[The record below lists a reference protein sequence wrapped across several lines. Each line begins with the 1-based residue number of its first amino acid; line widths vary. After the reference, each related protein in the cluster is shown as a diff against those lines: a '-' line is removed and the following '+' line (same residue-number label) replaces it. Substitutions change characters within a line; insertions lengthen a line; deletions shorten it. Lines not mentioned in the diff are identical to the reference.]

1 MILVTHIIIAI
12 SSVILAAVVAARPSM
27 TLVKVVS
34 GTIIATLASG
44 SLLIFQ
50 GADILH
56 LCLSGLAFTVFTVG
70 AVAVALRRMKLAEQV
85 Q

>member
-12 SSVILAAVVAARPSM
+12 SSVILAAVVAARPNM

-34 GTIIATLASG
+34 GTIIGTLASG

-56 LCLSGLAFTVFTVG
+56 LCLSGLASTVFTVG